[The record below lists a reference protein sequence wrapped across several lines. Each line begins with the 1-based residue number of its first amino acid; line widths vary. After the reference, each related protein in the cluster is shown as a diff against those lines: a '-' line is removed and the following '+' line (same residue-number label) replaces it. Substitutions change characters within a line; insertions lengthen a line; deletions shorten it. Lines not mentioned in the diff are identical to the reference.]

1 MLRVHKQISRVRW
14 PESSCI
20 PIANL
25 AAERQRCVKTSTNSL
40 ETQAEDLVPHDSH
53 DGFEQLGHPT
63 RKLHH
68 NVQRRHNVT
77 RVSWGLGGTW
87 YGNPEASTKCS
98 CSIPACARVTKQQH
112 STSSGDVGGH
122 FDLYSVIASDCPP
135 TFVHQRQPSAPM
147 RMQQARIRARTTS
160 GPPFNIKHSVY
171 TTPPHRWPDEPAG
184 SSAPT
189 PPIDGSGI
197 MIAAYRGRC
206 DLPPG
211 FPNLGSYLSST
222 QCNPRAQP
230 AEASP

>member
-1 MLRVHKQISRVRW
+1 MIPTTGSSNWVTQR
-14 PESSCI
+14 ESSIITYNAVTMSHACRGVSVARGTGTLKR
-20 PIANL
+20 PPNVHVPSPL
-25 AAERQRCVKTSTNSL
+25 A
-40 ETQAEDLVPHDSH
+40 
-53 DGFEQLGHPT
+53 LGSQNNN
-63 RKLHH
+63 K
-68 NVQRRHNVT
+68 VVAVVT
-77 RVSWGLGGTW
+77 HL
-87 YGNPEASTKCS
+87 
-98 CSIPACARVTKQQH
+98 
-112 STSSGDVGGH
+112 GGH

-147 RMQQARIRARTTS
+147 RMQQARTRARTTS
-160 GPPFNIKHSVY
+160 SSPFNIKHSVY

-211 FPNLGSYLSST
+211 FPNLGSYLPST